1 MSSIAPVS
9 PAPSAGPAAPIAK
22 PDLQVALAEALA
34 IADAAP
40 DVRDAAR
47 RLRERFAPCRVVVVE
62 ASDMRD
68 DTPAGTGLK
77 AQLHYA
83 ASDGHCWS
91 VSRDG
96 ASAAGYFLSW
106 KD

>member
-1 MSSIAPVS
+1 
-9 PAPSAGPAAPIAK
+9 
-22 PDLQVALAEALA
+22 
-34 IADAAP
+34 
-40 DVRDAAR
+40 
-47 RLRERFAPCRVVVVE
+47 VVVVE

-68 DTPAGTGLK
+68 ETPAGTGDK

>member
-1 MSSIAPVS
+1 MSH
-9 PAPSAGPAAPIAK
+9 PAPTNAPSG
-22 PDLQVALAEALA
+22 LHHSLAEALA
-34 IADAAP
+34 IADAGS

-47 RLRERFAPCRVVVVE
+47 RLRERFAPCRVVVVD
-62 ASDMRD
+62 AADMCD
-68 DTPAGTGLK
+68 ETPAATGCR

-96 ASAAGYFLSW
+96 AAAAGFFLAW
-106 KD
+106 VG